1 MYSFKDFVRANDPR
15 MGDDEWLE
23 YMRQKR
29 KHSDLTGISTEDAE
43 FDEALTTQAR
53 MKLKAAMR
61 KNKAKIKR
69 AKEIASK
76 KKASKEKIDQ
86 RARKQ
91 AISAIKSKMLQGKD
105 EKELSYSARQSL
117 EKRVSKKKGVVDRL
131 AKKLVKNVRKKEQE
145 KLSNRGRN

>member
-29 KHSDLTGISTEDAE
+29 KHSDLTGISTEDTDV
-43 FDEALTTQAR
+43 DEALTTQAR

-76 KKASKEKIDQ
+76 KKASKEKLDK

-117 EKRVSKKKGVVDRL
+117 EKRVAKKKGAIDRL
-131 AKKLVKNVRKKEQE
+131 SKKLVKKVRKDEKER
-145 KLSNRGRN
+145 LASRGKS

>member
-1 MYSFKDFVRANDPR
+1 MYSFKDLVVANDPR

-23 YMRQKR
+23 YMRNKR
-29 KHSDLTGISTEDAE
+29 KHSDDSSIDESE
-43 FDEALTTQAR
+43 FDEALTIQAR
-53 MKLKAAMR
+53 MKLKQAMR

-105 EKELSYSARQSL
+105 EKELSYSARKSL
-117 EKRVSKKKGVVDRL
+117 EKRVAKKKGAVDRL
-131 AKKLVKNVRKKEQE
+131 SKRLVKKVRKDEKERMA
-145 KLSNRGRN
+145 SRGKN